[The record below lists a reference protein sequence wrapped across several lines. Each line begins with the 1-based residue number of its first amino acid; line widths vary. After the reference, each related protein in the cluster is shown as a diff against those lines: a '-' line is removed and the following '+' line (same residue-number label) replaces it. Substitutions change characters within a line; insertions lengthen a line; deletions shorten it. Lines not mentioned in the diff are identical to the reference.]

1 MKTMKLALYTGIAA
15 VVIGAGATLAIQA
28 NESDQ
33 SSVAQAESG
42 KTVQAITIY
51 KSPNCGC
58 CQDWAEHLAANGF
71 ETRIVETDNLNEIKQ
86 EYDVP
91 RDMASCHTA
100 LIGDLVIEGHV
111 PANDIVAYLEDPQ
124 FNTIGL
130 SVPGMPHGTPG
141 METGRKDDYQVI
153 AFNANGKQGVFREH
167 KDYRGQP
174 HENDGLPPEF
184 WRFQAFPVRVDCR
197 HAGPGSSPV
206 CD

>member
-58 CQDWAEHLAANGF
+58 CQDWAEHLATNGF
-71 ETRIVETDNLNEIKQ
+71 DTRIVETDNLNEIKQ
-86 EYDVP
+86 QHGVP

-100 LIGDLVIEGHV
+100 LVDDLVIEGHV
-111 PANDIVAYLEDPQ
+111 PANDILAYLEDPQ
-124 FNTIGL
+124 FNTAGL

-167 KDYRGQP
+167 KDY
-174 HENDGLPPEF
+174 
-184 WRFQAFPVRVDCR
+184 
-197 HAGPGSSPV
+197 
-206 CD
+206 

>member
-71 ETRIVETDNLNEIKQ
+71 ETRIVETNNLNEIKQ

-100 LIGDLVIEGHV
+100 LIGNLVIEGHV

-167 KDYRGQP
+167 KDY
-174 HENDGLPPEF
+174 
-184 WRFQAFPVRVDCR
+184 
-197 HAGPGSSPV
+197 
-206 CD
+206 

>member
-15 VVIGAGATLAIQA
+15 VVIGAGTTLAIQT

-167 KDYRGQP
+167 KDY
-174 HENDGLPPEF
+174 
-184 WRFQAFPVRVDCR
+184 
-197 HAGPGSSPV
+197 
-206 CD
+206 

>member
-58 CQDWAEHLAANGF
+58 CQSWAEHLAANGF

-167 KDYRGQP
+167 KDY
-174 HENDGLPPEF
+174 
-184 WRFQAFPVRVDCR
+184 
-197 HAGPGSSPV
+197 
-206 CD
+206 

>member
-86 EYDVP
+86 EYGVP

-167 KDYRGQP
+167 KDY
-174 HENDGLPPEF
+174 
-184 WRFQAFPVRVDCR
+184 
-197 HAGPGSSPV
+197 
-206 CD
+206 

>member
-1 MKTMKLALYTGIAA
+1 MKTKKLALYTGVAA
-15 VVIGAGATLAIQA
+15 IVIGAGATTLALQA
-28 NESDQ
+28 GESAQPSGALAQ
-33 SSVAQAESG
+33 SGEAG
-42 KTVQAITIY
+42 QAITIY

-71 ETRIVETDNLNEIKQ
+71 ETRIVETNNLNEIKQ
-86 EYDVP
+86 KYDVP

-100 LIGDLVIEGHV
+100 LIGNLVIEGHV

-167 KDYRGQP
+167 KDY
-174 HENDGLPPEF
+174 
-184 WRFQAFPVRVDCR
+184 
-197 HAGPGSSPV
+197 
-206 CD
+206 

>member
-86 EYDVP
+86 EYDV
-91 RDMASCHTA
+91 
-100 LIGDLVIEGHV
+100 L
-111 PANDIVAYLEDPQ
+111 
-124 FNTIGL
+124 
-130 SVPGMPHGTPG
+130 
-141 METGRKDDYQVI
+141 
-153 AFNANGKQGVFREH
+153 
-167 KDYRGQP
+167 
-174 HENDGLPPEF
+174 
-184 WRFQAFPVRVDCR
+184 
-197 HAGPGSSPV
+197 
-206 CD
+206 

>member
-111 PANDIVAYLEDPQ
+111 PANDIVAYLEAPQ

-167 KDYRGQP
+167 KDY
-174 HENDGLPPEF
+174 
-184 WRFQAFPVRVDCR
+184 
-197 HAGPGSSPV
+197 
-206 CD
+206 

>member
-71 ETRIVETDNLNEIKQ
+71 ETRIVETNNLNEIKQ

-167 KDYRGQP
+167 KDY
-174 HENDGLPPEF
+174 
-184 WRFQAFPVRVDCR
+184 
-197 HAGPGSSPV
+197 
-206 CD
+206 

>member
-100 LIGDLVIEGHV
+100 LIGNLVIEGHV

-167 KDYRGQP
+167 KDY
-174 HENDGLPPEF
+174 
-184 WRFQAFPVRVDCR
+184 
-197 HAGPGSSPV
+197 
-206 CD
+206 